1 MGKNSIT
8 YVFQGFKHASDRDL
22 TLPRRSP
29 DHIGPSPKEINQ
41 SLDDR
46 DLYHERVNTFKY
58 TIWHHANIISNKFI
72 WNNKSN
78 LFFQKNKP
86 FNICIYIKYHI
97 QFQFHLHISYFI
109 SISIT
114 YQFHFFFLSNKGFK
128 YQQMDVVEY

>member
-8 YVFQGFKHASDRDL
+8 YVFQGFKQASDRDL
-22 TLPRRSP
+22 TLSRRSP
-29 DHIGPSPKEINQ
+29 DHIEPSPKEINQ

-58 TIWHHANIISNKFI
+58 TTIWHHANIISNKFI

-97 QFQFHLHISYFI
+97 QVIS
-109 SISIT
+109 
-114 YQFHFFFLSNKGFK
+114 FFFFFFQIRVLNINKWTWLNIK
-128 YQQMDVVEY
+128 KATDIK